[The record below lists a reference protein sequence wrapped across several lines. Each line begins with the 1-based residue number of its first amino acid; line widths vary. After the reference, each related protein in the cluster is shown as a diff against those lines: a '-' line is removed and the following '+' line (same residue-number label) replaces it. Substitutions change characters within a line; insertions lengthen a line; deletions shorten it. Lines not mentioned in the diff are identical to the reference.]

1 MIQWYEHAPEDVI
14 ENEEVKIL
22 WDVMIQCDREIKAKK
37 PDIVV
42 VNKNERSCAI
52 IDIAIPGDIR
62 VSEKEK
68 EKIERYQ
75 ELKREIKRMW
85 NIRSITVIPVVVG
98 ALGSTSKKLKKCI
111 VELGVIIN
119 TALLQ
124 KAALLGTA
132 RILRK
137 VLDCG

>member
-1 MIQWYEHAPEDVI
+1 MCGKYNLKRSEKWYEHAPEGVV

-22 WDVMIQCDREIKAKK
+22 WDVMIQCDREIKARK

-85 NIRSITVIPVVVG
+85 NIRSIKVIPVVVG
-98 ALGSTSKKLKKCI
+98 AHGSTSKKLKKCRELAI
-111 VELGVIIN
+111 VISTV
-119 TALLQ
+119 LLQ
-124 KAALLGTA
+124 KMTLLGTA
-132 RILRK
+132 RI
-137 VLDCG
+137 